1 MGAQAPVK
9 SSESYRKWKQS
20 EAALRRSLNPYYIGK
35 TAGGFLDERIDIDIE
50 QKRLNLY
57 LIDIKYIQ
65 NPAKADDHVMLR
77 NMLCH

>member
-1 MGAQAPVK
+1 M
-9 SSESYRKWKQS
+9 
-20 EAALRRSLNPYYIGK
+20 
-35 TAGGFLDERIDIDIE
+35 DERIDIDIE

>member
-1 MGAQAPVK
+1 METIRGCVTAQP
-9 SSESYRKWKQS
+9 QS
-20 EAALRRSLNPYYIGK
+20 LLLGK
-35 TAGGFLDERIDIDIE
+35 TAGGFLDERIAIE
-50 QKRLNLY
+50 QKQLNLY

>member
-1 MGAQAPVK
+1 METIRGCVTAQP
-9 SSESYRKWKQS
+9 QS
-20 EAALRRSLNPYYIGK
+20 LLLGK